1 MYRVVNPIIMAIL
14 FFGAILPIGLAMRW
28 FGKDFLR
35 LVRIVRRRPIGCDAP
50 IRGRHPNPCGSNSR
64 ASQMSFLL
72 ELFAFIRARRKFW
85 LIPIFAVM
93 LVLGGLLVLTK
104 GSALAPFVY
113 TLF

>member
-1 MYRVVNPIIMAIL
+1 
-14 FFGAILPIGLAMRW
+14 
-28 FGKDFLR
+28 
-35 LVRIVRRRPIGCDAP
+35 
-50 IRGRHPNPCGSNSR
+50 
-64 ASQMSFLL
+64 MSFLR
-72 ELFAFIRARRKFW
+72 ELFAFMARRKFW